1 MQDEMKNRRAGIL
14 AALGACCMWG
24 VLPLYWKLLQSVPA
38 DEILAQRMCWSFVFM
53 LCVLL
58 ALGRGRGFLADCRA
72 LWRDKK
78 RGAMLLLASLLIS
91 VNWLTYIWAVNHDH
105 IIETSIGYYI
115 NPLMSVLLGMVVF
128 HERLVPGKKLSILL
142 AGIGILVMTWQF
154 GQLPWIAV
162 LLASSF
168 AVYGAV
174 KKLLGLDPVV
184 SITLETLLM
193 LPLSF
198 LYLGYLGQS
207 GQSHFGSSLFVTVCI
222 VGTGAVTATPLMLFS
237 RKANLLPLNV
247 LGFCQYIAPTIALGI
262 GIFVF
267 HEPFSWTHG
276 ISFGFIWI
284 ALVIFSFAE
293 KFSAPVDRPD
303 EVLRDEN

>member
-1 MQDEMKNRRAGIL
+1 MQEEIKNRRAGI
-14 AALGACCMWG
+14 AAAIGACCMWG

-38 DEILAQRMCWSFVFM
+38 DEILAQRMVWSFVFM

-58 ALGRGRGFLADCRA
+58 GLGRWPAFCADCRA
-72 LWRDKK
+72 LWRDRK
-78 RGAMLLLASLLIS
+78 RGALMLLASLLIS
-91 VNWLTYIWAVNHDH
+91 MNWLTYIWAVNHDH

-128 HERLVPGKKLSILL
+128 HERLVFGKKLSILL
-142 AGIGILVMTWQF
+142 AGLGILIMTWQF

-162 LLASSF
+162 LLATSF

-174 KKLLGLDPVV
+174 KKLLRLSPVT
-184 SITLETLLM
+184 SITIETMLM
-193 LPLSF
+193 LPASF
-198 LYLGYLGQS
+198 AYMAYLMKT
-207 GQSHFGSSLFVTVCI
+207 GQSHFGNEALVTWCI
-222 VGTGAVTATPLMLFS
+222 VGTGAVTATPLILFS
-237 RKANLLPLNV
+237 QGANLLPLNV

-276 ISFGFIWI
+276 IAFGFIWAALILFSISEKI
-284 ALVIFSFAE
+284 AALPGKKSCC
-293 KFSAPVDRPD
+293 R
-303 EVLRDEN
+303 